1 MKFGVLLRTSAADV
15 PELEALYACYKVLK
29 KRLKQLPERGRPG
42 APGPDAAPAPGHELG
57 PDGAASAAERE
68 AAFVE
73 TLIEDVATF
82 NDLFM
87 EREEEHVIRLRSLED
102 AAAAAHT
109 AEQAQAL
116 KPSACH
122 ACACCWG

>member
-1 MKFGVLLRTSAADV
+1 M
-15 PELEALYACYKVLK
+15 
-29 KRLKQLPERGRPG
+29 
-42 APGPDAAPAPGHELG
+42 AAPARPAQNAAPAQGHGLG
-57 PDGAASAAERE
+57 ANGAASAAERE
-68 AAFVE
+68 AAFVD
-73 TLIEDVATF
+73 TLVEDVATF

-116 KPSACH
+116 KSSSLACLCLLLGLNVEPCQAQCLLCAVPVAMLHSPAGMPTSAS
-122 ACACCWG
+122 